1 MPRTEEQNREKRE
14 AAREAILAA
23 ALSVFGEKG
32 FDGATTAEVAKAAG
46 VSKGLVF
53 NYFPTKDALLQ
64 AMLEQVLGEALG
76 QWEKVS
82 WEGPP
87 ETQLA
92 CIVDGGIAQ
101 VCARPEFHR
110 LYFSL
115 VLQPGGS
122 KAVAGATAAAMSGL
136 QGYYGRTTALMR
148 ALGSDD
154 PDLDSKL
161 FQIALNGLAHSVVS
175 SPGLASAKGKP
186 VLDALKRRLVERFLP
201 SRTSRKGKGR

>member
-53 NYFPTKDALLQ
+53 NYFPTKEALLQ
-64 AMLEQVLGEALG
+64 AMIEQALGEALG
-76 QWEKVS
+76 HWEKES

-87 ETQLA
+87 EAQLA
-92 CIVDGGIAQ
+92 RIVDGGITE

-122 KAVAGATAAAMSGL
+122 AAVAGATGAVMSRL
-136 QGYYGRTTALMR
+136 ESYYGRTTGLMR

-154 PDLDSKL
+154 PDLDAKL
-161 FQIALNGLAHSVVS
+161 FQMALNGLAHSVVA
-175 SPGLASAKGKP
+175 SPALASARGKP
-186 VLDALKRRLVERFLP
+186 MLDALKKRLLERFIP
-201 SRTSRKGKGR
+201 TSRKGKA